1 MILIFAIVILYITS
15 DIFKLVIKKPD
26 ERYRRAHPTV
36 RNTLPSFEKP
46 LQDTNN
52 SQHGVLSST
61 AFSAEICIFILVR
74 QTNRQMD
81 MVDGV
86 CHAFFCLLQ
95 AFAFFF
101 NIFINR
107 RVYKL

>member
-46 LQDTNN
+46 L
-52 SQHGVLSST
+52 
-61 AFSAEICIFILVR
+61 
-74 QTNRQMD
+74 
-81 MVDGV
+81 
-86 CHAFFCLLQ
+86 
-95 AFAFFF
+95 
-101 NIFINR
+101 
-107 RVYKL
+107 